1 MKIFNKE
8 LEKHLLLDESLVV
21 SYGGLY
27 FILSFVVMYVIA
39 FIFGLIIIHLLDNYS
54 SYSKFIIIINNNFP
68 ARFIG

>member
-27 FILSFVVMYVIA
+27 FILSIVVMYVIA
-39 FIFGLIIIHLLDNYS
+39 FIFGLIIVQLIDNYPL
-54 SYSKFIIIINNNFP
+54 YSKFIIINNNFP